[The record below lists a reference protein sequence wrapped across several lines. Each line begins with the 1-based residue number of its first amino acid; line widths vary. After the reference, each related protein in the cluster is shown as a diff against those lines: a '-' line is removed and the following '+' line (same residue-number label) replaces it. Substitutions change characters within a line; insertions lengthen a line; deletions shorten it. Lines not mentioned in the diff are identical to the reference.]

1 MNSFMKY
8 SIISMVVKY
17 MEDFQIDQFFSS
29 FTFDSSFYRL
39 KSTTL
44 NRLDSDVLM
53 SVLQKLITLPRLFS
67 LTINISSDLDF
78 LINLFSK

>member
-1 MNSFMKY
+1 
-8 SIISMVVKY
+8 MVVKY